1 MERGHFLF
9 AAPPAKVPTSRRGL
23 QKCPRCCYCIFMC
36 ATRALFKKC
45 PRLHSCAQSAPK
57 CHKCPRCHYCV
68 FVSTTRALSGSL
80 YGVNVRTVDTFRR
93 FGPNARVHP
102 KVTTVCTST
111 FVTTSQLYGHRGH
124 FPFRGR
130 PAGTFLRR
138 CPRPRDRDFPRFPAR
153 DPWALCKNR
162 VRNSGPGGTFCNV
175 HTAGTFA
182 KNAESVHGLNCEI
195 MGPNP
200 GTAGTFGKCGFW
212 EVPAPPRLGARHGN
226 RGHILKG
233 AHGSVARISRAL
245 FSSKSADRAT
255 AGTFR
260 RFGKK
265 RCRRQKSAHGSTPCP
280 RQKSGKGRVL
290 CSNVPTVPLLDP
302 TWALFAPMW
311 GPRARLKKC
320 GSAGKKVPSP

>member
-1 MERGHFLF
+1 M
-9 AAPPAKVPTSRRGL
+9 RRRL
-23 QKCPRCCYCIFMC
+23 QKCPRRDADCKSAHGAAIAFLC
-36 ATRALFKKC
+36 ALRGHLSKSARGCTPAPKV
-45 PRLHSCAQSAPK
+45 PQSAISALG
-57 CHKCPRCHYCV
+57 V
-68 FVSTTRALSGSL
+68 TIAFSILSVSTTRALSGSL

-93 FGPNARVHP
+93 FGPNARAHP

-124 FPFRGR
+124 FSVFIGT
-130 PAGTFLRR
+130 AGTFLRR
-138 CPRPRDRDFPRFPAR
+138 CPRPRAREFPRFPAR

-182 KNAESVHGLNCEI
+182 KNAESVPGLNREI

-200 GTAGTFGKCGFW
+200 GTAGTFGECGFW

-233 AHGSVARISRAL
+233 AHGSVARISHVL
-245 FSSKSADRAT
+245 FSSKSPDRAT

-260 RFGKK
+260 RFG
-265 RCRRQKSAHGSTPCP
+265 QK
-280 RQKSGKGRVL
+280 
-290 CSNVPTVPLLDP
+290 
-302 TWALFAPMW
+302 
-311 GPRARLKKC
+311 
-320 GSAGKKVPSP
+320 